1 MKHTLTLLSLIVFL
15 AACKKM
21 SEDAP
26 IHLLPCDANYGTGN
40 MTFNSQHYNL
50 AQNYTL
56 KKCEINMYFKT
67 TNFRPS
73 YDWYYGSLEIAL
85 DSLQMGIDSIKR
97 FVVMAPGDTADLFA
111 DADTIPI
118 RYYQLRMHTN
128 ISDTS
133 LYAYVSNNEP
143 GSYFRIA
150 QLTDTTV
157 TGSYFVHVSRMRTSP
172 TGNNID
178 TSDHSIIQGTFTNL
192 KIQLRSWN

>member
-1 MKHTLTLLSLIVFL
+1 
-15 AACKKM
+15 
-21 SEDAP
+21 
-26 IHLLPCDANYGTGN
+26 
-40 MTFNSQHYNL
+40 
-50 AQNYTL
+50 
-56 KKCEINMYFKT
+56 
-67 TNFRPS
+67 
-73 YDWYYGSLEIAL
+73 
-85 DSLQMGIDSIKR
+85 MGIDSIKR